1 MTKYIPIYAHRG
13 ASGYAF
19 ENTFEA
25 FEKARKL
32 KADGI
37 ELDVQLSEDSV
48 CFVFHDISLR
58 RLTGV
63 RKLINECK
71 ADEIKGYRI
80 GRRFLRRWTGKRIR
94 TLEEVLDWAIQHNMP
109 LNLELKESLLDDVM
123 PFIQLLKKYKLP
135 EGSHVSSFHDELLR
149 TVKLYYPNMETAII
163 VTKKFEWDRLN
174 DMSYINAV
182 HAHKRYYKQQFL
194 KACEVAHKPM
204 RFYSI
209 DGAERFLVSPHAIVV
224 GWITDYPDR
233 IVNIQKRGIKSR

>member
-1 MTKYIPIYAHRG
+1 MTKHIPIYAHRG

-37 ELDVQLSEDSV
+37 ELDVQLSQEGV
-48 CFVFHDISLR
+48 CFVFHDLSLK

-63 RKLINECK
+63 RKQINECR
-71 ADEIKGYRI
+71 ADEIKSYRI
-80 GRRFLRRWTGKRIR
+80 GKPFLRRLTGKQIP
-94 TLEEVLDWAIQHNMP
+94 TLEEVLNWAIECNMP

-123 PFIQLLKKYKLP
+123 PFIQLLKKYQLP
-135 EGSHVSSFHDELLR
+135 EGSHVSSFHDQLLR
-149 TVKLYYPNMETAII
+149 TVKLYYPHMETAII
-163 VTKKFEWDRLN
+163 VTKKFQWNQLN
-174 DMSYINAV
+174 DMSYISAV

-194 KACEVAHKPM
+194 QACETAQKPM

-209 DGAERFLVSPHAIVV
+209 DGTERFLFSPHAVVV

-233 IVNIQKRGIKSR
+233 IVSIQKKA